1 MRPLTFYLRLF
12 ADAMLPLRDSIEDYW
27 RLTKPRI
34 WGLLVFTGVIA
45 MVVAYKETAGST
57 LSPSLLV
64 AGTLALVL
72 GSASAE
78 VLTNYHDRD
87 IDSLMKR
94 TRKRALPAERI
105 SARNALAFGLFMA
118 ALSLLV
124 PYFLIN
130 WMSAFFMLV
139 GLIDNIVV
147 YSLILKRRSWLSIIL
162 GGISGGM
169 PVLVGY
175 TAVAG
180 TVTPLALYMSALVIV
195 WIPTHIW
202 SLAIFNRSDYEAAR
216 VPMLP
221 IVFGDRVASV
231 CIAGTSALLAVFSVA
246 IFLFTP
252 VSIFYTLTAVV
263 LGGVVLTYSA
273 RLAMTQSSKTAWTL
287 FKLTSPYLT
296 IIFLVLGITVWASS

>member
-1 MRPLTFYLRLF
+1 MPFSQ
-12 ADAMLPLRDSIEDYW
+12 AVEDYW

-34 WGLLVFTGVIA
+34 WGLLVFTGAIA
-45 MVVAYKETAGST
+45 MLVADKETPAASLTAGLFLT
-57 LSPSLLV
+57 
-64 AGTLALVL
+64 GLAALIL

-87 IDSLMKR
+87 IDSVMKR
-94 TRKRALPAERI
+94 TMRRALPAGRVNPR
-105 SARNALAFGLFMA
+105 SALAFGLGMA
-118 ALSLLV
+118 ALSILV
-124 PYFLIN
+124 PLLLIN
-130 WMSAFFMLV
+130 VISASFMVL
-139 GLIDNIVV
+139 GLLDNIVI
-147 YSLILKRRSWLSIIL
+147 YSLLLKRRSWLNIIL

-180 TVTPLALYMSALVIV
+180 TVTPIALYMSALVIV

-202 SLAIFNRSDYEAAR
+202 SLAIFNRKDYEAAK

-221 IVFGDRVASV
+221 IVFGDRIASI
-231 CIAGTSALLAVFSVA
+231 CIAGTSALLTVFSVA

-252 VSIFYTLTAVV
+252 VVSIFYVLTAVV
-263 LGGVVLTYSA
+263 LGGVVLAYSA
-273 RLAMTQSSKTAWTL
+273 KLALTQSNKTAWTL

-296 IIFLVLGITVWASS
+296 IIFLVLGLTVWATA

>member
-1 MRPLTFYLRLF
+1 MSLRN
-12 ADAMLPLRDSIEDYW
+12 AIEDYW

-34 WGLLVFTGVIA
+34 WGLLVFTGAIA
-45 MVVAYKETAGST
+45 MLVAFKETPGST
-57 LSPSLLV
+57 LSPSLF
-64 AGTLALVL
+64 ATGITALIL

-87 IDSLMKR
+87 IDAMMKR
-94 TRKRALPAERI
+94 TMKRALPAGRVRPSTALTFGLAMAVLSILVPLLLINTI
-105 SARNALAFGLFMA
+105 SAT
-118 ALSLLV
+118 
-124 PYFLIN
+124 
-130 WMSAFFMLV
+130 FMLA
-139 GLIDNIVV
+139 GLIDNIVI
-147 YSLILKRRSWLSIIL
+147 YSLLLKRRSWLNIIL

-180 TVTPLALYMSALVIV
+180 AVSPIALYMSALVIV

-202 SLAIFNRSDYEAAR
+202 SLAIFNRKDYEAAK

-221 IVFGDRVASV
+221 IVFGDKVASICV
-231 CIAGTSALLAVFSVA
+231 AGTSALLTVFSVA

-263 LGGVVLTYSA
+263 LGGIILMYSA
-273 RLAMTQSSKTAWTL
+273 RLAMTQSNKTAWTL
-287 FKLTSPYLT
+287 FKFTSPYLS
-296 IIFLVLGITVWASS
+296 IIFLVLGITVWAAH

>member
-1 MRPLTFYLRLF
+1 MPLATTV
-12 ADAMLPLRDSIEDYW
+12 EDFW

-34 WGLLVFTGVIA
+34 WGLLVFTGFIA
-45 MVVAYKETAGST
+45 MLVAVKDTPGVA
-57 LSPSLLV
+57 LSPSLL
-64 AGTLALVL
+64 ALGTASLVL

-87 IDSLMKR
+87 IDGMMNR
-94 TRKRALPAERI
+94 TKQRALPAGRI
-105 SARNALAFGLFMA
+105 RPRSALAFGL
-118 ALSLLV
+118 ALALPSVLV
-124 PYFLIN
+124 PLFFIN
-130 WMSAFFMLV
+130 AVSAAFMLL
-139 GLIDNIVV
+139 GLVDNIVV
-147 YSLILKRRSWLSIIL
+147 YSLLLKRRTWLNIIL

-180 TVTPLALYMSALVIV
+180 TVTPIAVYMSALVIV

-202 SLAIFNRSDYEAAR
+202 SLAIFNRNDYEAAK

-221 IVFGDRVASV
+221 IVFGDRVASICV
-231 CIAGTSALLAVFSVA
+231 AATSALLTVFSVA

-252 VSIFYTLTAVV
+252 AVSIFYTLTAVV
-263 LGGVVLTYSA
+263 LGGLVLLYSG
-273 RLAMTQSSKTAWTL
+273 RLAMTQSRKTAWTL

-296 IIFLVLGITVWASS
+296 IIFLVLGLTVWVAA

>member
-1 MRPLTFYLRLF
+1 MSFRQTV
-12 ADAMLPLRDSIEDYW
+12 EDYW

-34 WGLLVFTGVIA
+34 WGLLVFTGAIA
-45 MVVAYKETAGST
+45 MVVAYRETAGAS
-57 LSPSLLV
+57 LSPGLFATGIV
-64 AGTLALVL
+64 ALIL

-87 IDSLMKR
+87 IDGMMKR
-94 TRKRALPAERI
+94 TMKRALPAGRVNP
-105 SARNALAFGLFMA
+105 RTALTFGFAMA
-118 ALSLLV
+118 ALSILIPLL
-124 PYFLIN
+124 LIN
-130 WMSAFFMLV
+130 TISAAFMVV
-139 GLIDNIVV
+139 GLLDNIVV
-147 YSLILKRRSWLSIIL
+147 YSLLLKRRSWLNIIL

-180 TVTPLALYMSALVIV
+180 TVTPIAAYMSALVIV

-202 SLAIFNRSDYEAAR
+202 SLAIFNRKDYEAAK

-221 IVFGDRVASV
+221 IVFGDRVASICV
-231 CIAGTSALLAVFSVA
+231 AGTSALLTVFSVA

-252 VSIFYTLTAVV
+252 VVSIFYVLTAVV
-263 LGGVVLTYSA
+263 LGGVVLAYSA
-273 RLAMTQSSKTAWTL
+273 KLALTQSNKTAWTL

-296 IIFLVLGITVWASS
+296 IIFLVLGLTVWISS